1 MIKSEEKLKNLSA
14 LLEKDNPDIT
24 LQAITMLREEEPF
37 EGAVGLLASC
47 YGEDHGMMVNK
58 AIESFMNDIKD
69 KSLRLEIIQELRKNH
84 NHRTVSMLVSSCWQ
98 SGMDYSDY
106 VFDFAQ
112 VFMNNDYGTAIEC
125 LTVIEEAIP
134 SMKEKEKKRIAEYI
148 KEKAPE
154 QSDARKALSAELIS
168 KLE

>member
-1 MIKSEEKLKNLSA
+1 
-14 LLEKDNPDIT
+14 
-24 LQAITMLREEEPF
+24 
-37 EGAVGLLASC
+37 
-47 YGEDHGMMVNK
+47 MMVNK